1 MRNIIFILIVFAA
14 LASCKNETT
23 DEAQTNTGDQTS
35 IDLTKAKVIVY
46 YFHGD
51 RRCPSCI
58 AISDETNKFLTSG
71 FKADMEAGIIVY
83 KDVNIDKEENKAIAE
98 KYQIAGSALLIIK
111 NDKGTDVEITDL
123 TGDGFKFAMNK
134 PEIFVEK
141 LKNAIDKYL
150 IYKK

>member
-1 MRNIIFILIVFAA
+1 MRNIIFILIVFAT
-14 LASCKNETT
+14 LASCKNENTTESQTTT
-23 DEAQTNTGDQTS
+23 DDQS
-35 IDLTKAKVIVY
+35 KIDLTKAKVIVY

-58 AISDETNKFLTSG
+58 AIEDETLK
-71 FKADMEAGIIVY
+71 IISSDY
-83 KDVNIDKEENKAIAE
+83 KSYKENGEIVFSNVNIDLPENAKLAE

-111 NDKGTDVEITDL
+111 NDKGTDVEIIDL

-134 PEIFVEK
+134 PEIFTEK

-150 IYKK
+150 NL